1 MTSTHCWL
9 SPKHRPNALLDTEE
23 VFSQQRIK
31 MVEQQLAKRG
41 IRDERVLA
49 AIRSVPRH
57 LFVPEAESAQAY
69 EDSPLPI
76 GQGQTISQPYIV
88 AYMLQALHLNG
99 DEKVLEIGTGSG
111 YQAALLG
118 EIANEVHTVERFAD
132 LAEQARG
139 ILAQLG
145 YQNVH
150 VHHADGSAGLPD
162 YAPYN
167 AIIVAASAPIVP
179 QPLLAQ
185 MALGGRLLLPVGE
198 PGHQVLQLW
207 TRRGDEFD
215 REDLVPVAFVPL
227 VGAHGWKEN

>member
-1 MTSTHCWL
+1 M
-9 SPKHRPNALLDTEE
+9 DTEE
-23 VFSQQRIK
+23 AFSQLRIK
-31 MVEQQLAKRG
+31 MVERQLAERG

-49 AIRSVPRH
+49 AMRRVPRH
-57 LFVPEAESAQAY
+57 LFVPEAERAQAH

-88 AYMLQALHLNG
+88 AYMLQALHLSG

-118 EIANEVHTVERFAD
+118 ELAKEVHTVERFAD
-132 LAEQARG
+132 LAEQAKRV
-139 ILAQLG
+139 LTQLG

-162 YAPYN
+162 HAPYD
-167 AIIVAASAPIVP
+167 AIIVAAGAPIVP
-179 QPLLAQ
+179 QPLLKQLAP
-185 MALGGRLLLPVGE
+185 GGRLLLPVGE

-207 TRRGDEFD
+207 TRRGGEFD

-227 VGAHGWKEN
+227 VGAHGWKES